1 MLLQSNICTSSSW
14 APAMLRYRHTQ
25 LGMTLLSTPKEYVVS
40 VVTNDIRE
48 AVAQLGSALYNL
60 LEQALMTADDEDESD
75 FDQFARETLNVLARH
90 PEQLS
95 GNNTQWGETEL
106 DRDDPGPSEID

>member
-1 MLLQSNICTSSSW
+1 MTS
-14 APAMLRYRHTQ
+14 P
-25 LGMTLLSTPKEYVVS
+25 STPKEYVVS
-40 VVTNDIRE
+40 VATNNIRE
-48 AVAQLGSALYNL
+48 AVAQMGSALYDL

-90 PEQLS
+90 PEQLA
-95 GNNTQWGETEL
+95 GADTQWGEVEP